1 MLPVDDHPAVT
12 RSLVALGIVIVAAVA
27 LLVGFGAA
35 IVWVIPDRGGTPI
48 HEPDAGA
55 PQFADAVALTTAL
68 GCNEPQPF
76 DGGRGLVTGS
86 DARQPQS
93 TATCVND
100 SGILYVLV
108 YADHDTRRLAEK
120 KGESTANVC
129 SYTPQASGSAQKLG
143 FVRGPNWLVL
153 TPSGR
158 AVADAVGA
166 HIGQGVVNGEV
177 TCPSAS

>member
-1 MLPVDDHPAVT
+1 
-12 RSLVALGIVIVAAVA
+12 
-27 LLVGFGAA
+27 
-35 IVWVIPDRGGTPI
+35 
-48 HEPDAGA
+48 
-55 PQFADAVALTTAL
+55 
-68 GCNEPQPF
+68 
-76 DGGRGLVTGS
+76 
-86 DARQPQS
+86 
-93 TATCVND
+93 VND